1 VQDGAIELDRRQGRI
16 DVAPAALASAA
27 VRVVLDCAG
36 VVGMASP
43 KLKHGKP
50 ELLGDHHA
58 NRGVS
63 LSFHGESIALDI
75 YVVIEYGTRI
85 SALAT
90 TIINSVRE
98 ALGQMLGPVPL
109 HVTVH
114 VQGLQVV
121 G

>member
-1 VQDGAIELDRRQGRI
+1 VQDRAIELDRRQGRI
-16 DVAPAALASAA
+16 DVAPAAVASAA

-36 VVGMASP
+36 VVGMANP
-43 KLKHGKP
+43 KLKHGKA
-50 ELLGDHHA
+50 ELLGDQHA

-63 LSFHGESIALDI
+63 LSFHGESIDI
-75 YVVIEYGTRI
+75 GIFVVVEYGVRI

-90 TIINSVRE
+90 AIVDTVRE
-98 ALGQMLGPVPL
+98 ALGKMLGPVPL